1 MNRAVHL
8 RWVGAIIDGRT
19 AILCVLACWLI
30 GCASGPHP
38 AGPGAPN
45 KLIKESTGATT
56 LLLKGDLR
64 SNYRQGLSYLD
75 QGELD
80 KAQQVF
86 ESLIQSNPDRIELH
100 NALGVLYR
108 RRGLIE
114 KALGEYQRAITLSA
128 KSPAV
133 ASEQTGVSEL
143 YNNIAIAY
151 REHGEFKKAEESY
164 RKAIALNPKFA
175 SAYYN
180 LGVLYD
186 LYLNRP
192 QEAVRFYQDYERLA
206 GKNETMDVWIMDLEK
221 RAAQGAGNAV
231 GQP

>member
-8 RWVGAIIDGRT
+8 TWGGKIIDGRM
-19 AILCVLACWLI
+19 AVLCVLAGWLI
-30 GCASGPHP
+30 GCASVPHP
-38 AGPGAPN
+38 DGPAAPN
-45 KLIKESTGATT
+45 RLVKESSGATI
-56 LLLKGDLR
+56 LLKGDLR
-64 SNYRQGLSYLD
+64 SNYRQGLSYLE
-75 QGELD
+75 QGQLD
-80 KAQQVF
+80 NAQQVF
-86 ESLIQSNPDRIELH
+86 ESLAQSNPDRIELH
-100 NALGVLYR
+100 NALGILYR
-108 RRGLIE
+108 RRGWIE

-133 ASEQTGVSEL
+133 ASEQAGVSEL

-192 QEAVRFYQDYERLA
+192 REAVRFYQDYEKLA
-206 GKNETMDVWIMDLEK
+206 GKNEIVDVWIMDLEK
-221 RAAQGAGNAV
+221 RAAQGVENAV